1 MIHEELHRLERLAH
15 QITKKLQQVEAEK
28 AALKE
33 ELDMAKTILRERDE
47 SLDHFKNQ
55 IKISKIV
62 NNIPVE
68 NTESA
73 ELREKINNYIKEI
86 DKIITYLSE

>member
-1 MIHEELHRLERLAH
+1 MIHEELQNLRQLTNKV
-15 QITKKLQQVEAEK
+15 TKKIEQLELENQSLRDELGGLRAEVDEK
-28 AALKE
+28 EAALE
-33 ELDMAKTILRERDE
+33 
-47 SLDHFKNQ
+47 HFKNQ

-68 NTESA
+68 NIASA
-73 ELREKINNYIKEI
+73 ELRNRINNYIKEI

>member
-1 MIHEELHRLERLAH
+1 MTRKLEQLELDKQALEEQVGL
-15 QITKKLQQVEAEK
+15 LQQELQEKEA
-28 AALKE
+28 
-33 ELDMAKTILRERDE
+33 

-68 NTESA
+68 NIASA
-73 ELREKINNYIKEI
+73 ELRNRIDNYIKEI
-86 DKIITYLSE
+86 DKIITHLSE

>member
-15 QITKKLQQVEAEK
+15 QVTKKIHQLETEK
-28 AALKE
+28 AALQE
-33 ELDMAKTILRERDE
+33 ELDRANTILRERDE